1 MLDIAVFA
9 ALGWERRAVTAGF
22 RSVEPVAAGWWT
34 AALDGGAGR
43 CLVVQTG
50 MGQERARAAARS
62 VPAAR
67 MFVSAGCAGALVAWL
82 RPGDL
87 VIASAVV
94 PIDRERSASE
104 ALPADPSLAG
114 WAARR
119 GFRVHVGP
127 IVSSE
132 VVLDSAQAKSEAASG
147 GALAVEM
154 EGAAI
159 ALEARSR
166 GIPFVDLRVVLDV
179 QGQAVPAFDVLDAA
193 SGEIRRRRVVAAL
206 AMRPWS
212 WPAVARLGR
221 QTRLAERSLR
231 AVVAA
236 ALESA
241 ALAGPGGPDT
251 AAVAVS

>member
-1 MLDIAVFA
+1 MLDITVFA
-9 ALGWERRAVTAGF
+9 ALGWERRAVTAGL
-22 RSVEPVAAGWWT
+22 RSVEPVAARWWR
-34 AALDGGAGR
+34 AAVNGGAGR
-43 CLVVQTG
+43 CLIVQTG
-50 MGQERARAAARS
+50 MGQQRARDAARS

-67 MFVSAGCAGALVAWL
+67 VFVSCGCAGALVGWL
-82 RPGDL
+82 RPGDV

-94 PIDRERSASE
+94 PLERGRSPSE
-104 ALPADPSLAG
+104 ALPADSSLAG
-114 WAARR
+114 WATSR

-132 VVLDSAQAKSEAASG
+132 IVLDSAQAKSEAASG

-179 QGQAVPAFDVLDAA
+179 QGQAVPVFGVLDTA
-193 SGEIRRRRVVAAL
+193 SGEIRGRRAVAAL
-206 AMRPWS
+206 ALRPWS

-221 QTRLAERSLR
+221 QTRVAERSLR
-231 AVVAA
+231 AVMTA
-236 ALESA
+236 ALEGA
-241 ALAGPGGPDT
+241 TLAGRGGPDT
-251 AAVAVS
+251 AAAVS